1 MSSTHFKVYLA
12 GPITGLSYGEARHGW
27 RKAFPGYFK
36 DAFTSRI
43 EFYSP
48 MRGKEHL
55 AAVKELVGGDVYKT
69 NPISSAA
76 GITTRD
82 HNDVFTADVMVANF
96 LGAKSGSLGTG
107 IEFGWASA
115 YKVPIVTIME
125 PEGSGNP
132 HDHLMIKHLSG
143 YIVHDLETAARIVQL
158 ILMPGI

>member
-1 MSSTHFKVYLA
+1 MFKVYLA

-27 RKAFPGYFK
+27 REAFPELFSPVIREHVK
-36 DAFTSRI
+36 
-43 EFYSP
+43 FYSP
-48 MRGKEHL
+48 MRGKDHL
-55 AAVKELVGGDVYKT
+55 AEINKIIGGDVYKS
-69 NPISSAA
+69 NPITSAA

-82 HNDVFTADVMVANF
+82 HNDVYTSHVMVANF

-158 ILMPGI
+158 ILLPGI